1 MSFAL
6 QHCRQQLAR
15 LVAGK
20 APRKVLLQSEGGQAI
35 AVPSALLALH
45 SQLFDELFES
55 LLEGEGTPEVS
66 EAAAWCVQLSY
77 CKHDCSSPTCTTCE

>member
-1 MSFAL
+1 
-6 QHCRQQLAR
+6 
-15 LVAGK
+15 LVTGK
-20 APRKVLLQSEGGQAI
+20 APRKVLLQPDGGQAI

-66 EAAAWCVQLSY
+66 HAMCCVALFPS
-77 CKHDCSSPTCTTCE
+77 TWLLTTHIHVFEG